1 MALMLASGCNVR
13 GRGPRDASA
22 RHPGDRCCSRRHPL
36 TALDR
41 CIQRHLAR
49 SPLSCSNLNCGSSGA
64 VGDHMAPRQ
73 EAAKGEDMKR
83 LGASLALALIIAG
96 LPISSASAG
105 SSTGAAGYLV
115 ASASPL
121 TAAQVTALTNA
132 GAKVKYVYQN
142 FGGAAVVAS
151 ARSADAIRR
160 LPFVTGNANSNQNQ
174 WDVGSDPHGMATA
187 ATVVGYRFVD
197 DTNEGGWGVGYA
209 TGAA

>member
-64 VGDHMAPRQ
+64 
-73 EAAKGEDMKR
+73 
-83 LGASLALALIIAG
+83 
-96 LPISSASAG
+96 
-105 SSTGAAGYLV
+105 
-115 ASASPL
+115 
-121 TAAQVTALTNA
+121 
-132 GAKVKYVYQN
+132 
-142 FGGAAVVAS
+142 AVVAS

-160 LPFVTGNANSNQNQ
+160 LPFVTGVSADTVKQLDSVRTSGAPRMAAPAAALPGTPYWLDLIDAEKNTSYDGSGVWVAVLDSGFYPNWRDYFDPAKILTDKARAFVAAN
-174 WDVGSDPHGMATA
+174 
-187 ATVVGYRFVD
+187 
-197 DTNEGGWGVGYA
+197 
-209 TGAA
+209 